1 MSKVTDFVERVKTER
16 DAQIL
21 VACILFFTIAFP
33 VAFASAANGVES
45 RGLTAVG
52 DYVVNGEVETIL
64 LENGG
69 EYIQDGDEWPVSQ
82 TSDAVR
88 NEIETAG
95 GNVVGI
101 RITLTYD
108 EDETASG
115 LTCGVAGG
123 SAAADTITA
132 TLEHNE
138 MTNSGSGGNP
148 GTHTVELTWVN
159 LTLLDQEVITG
170 LSGANITDQLTAGD
184 DGLGA
189 YEILIGVT
197 AATGNAGPGCERS
210 DNGEDVSWTIELLV
224 LDFTV
229 APFIEVDPTL

>member
-21 VACILFFTIAFP
+21 VAGILFFTIAFP
-33 VAFASAANGVES
+33 VAFASAASGVDS
-45 RGLTAVG
+45 AGLSAVS

-64 LENGG
+64 LEEGG

-88 NEIETAG
+88 DEIATAG
-95 GNVVGI
+95 GNVVGV
-101 RITLTYD
+101 RITLTYG

-115 LTCGVAGG
+115 ASCGVVGG

-138 MTNSGSGGNP
+138 MTESGSGENP
-148 GTHTVELTWVN
+148 GSHTVDLTWVN
-159 LTLLDQEVITG
+159 LSLLDEEVISNMSG
-170 LSGANITDQLTAGD
+170 LEIAEDLTAGD
-184 DGLGA
+184 AGLGS
-189 YEILIGVT
+189 YDILIGVT
-197 AATGNAGPGCERS
+197 AAAGNAGFGCERS
-210 DNGEDVSWTIELLV
+210 DNGEDVSWKIELLV
-224 LDFTV
+224 LDFTI
-229 APFIEVDPTL
+229 APYIEVDPTL

>member
-1 MSKVTDFVERVKTER
+1 MSKVTDFVERVKTDG

-21 VACILFFTIAFP
+21 VAGILFFTIAFP
-33 VAFASAANGVES
+33 LAFANAAAGVEGM
-45 RGLTAVG
+45 GLNAVG

-88 NEIETAG
+88 NEIQTAG
-95 GNVVGI
+95 GNVIGI
-101 RITLTYD
+101 RISMTYD
-108 EDETASG
+108 EDETSSGATCFAASG
-115 LTCGVAGG
+115 SDAP
-123 SAAADTITA
+123 DTITA
-132 TLEHNE
+132 TLEHNG
-138 MTNSGSGGNP
+138 MTETGSGENP
-148 GTHTVELTWVN
+148 GSHTVELTWVN
-159 LTLLDQEVITG
+159 LSLLDSEVISG
-170 LSGANITDQLTAGD
+170 MSGANITDQLTAGS

-189 YEILIGVT
+189 YDIVIGVT
-197 AATGNAGPGCERS
+197 AAAGNAPGACSRS

-229 APFIEVDPTL
+229 APYLEVDATL

>member
-1 MSKVTDFVERVKTER
+1 MSKVSDFVERVKTER

-21 VACILFFTIAFP
+21 VAGILFFTIAFP
-33 VAFASAANGVES
+33 VAFASAAAGVDS
-45 RGLTAVG
+45 AGLSAVG
-52 DYVVNGEVETIL
+52 DYVVNGEIETIL
-64 LENGG
+64 LEEGDQ
-69 EYIQDGDEWPVSQ
+69 YIQDGEEWPVSQ

-115 LTCGVAGG
+115 ASCGVVGG

-132 TLEHNE
+132 TLEHDE
-138 MTNSGSGGNP
+138 MTNSGTGENP
-148 GTHTVELTWVN
+148 GSHTVDLTWVN
-159 LTLLDQEVITG
+159 LSLLDEEVI
-170 LSGANITDQLTAGD
+170 SGMSGSDIADELDAGD
-184 DGLGA
+184 AGLGA
-189 YEILIGVT
+189 YDIVIGVT
-197 AATGNAGPGCERS
+197 AATGNAGFGCERT

-229 APFIEVDPTL
+229 APFIEVDATL

>member
-1 MSKVTDFVERVKTER
+1 MSKVSDFVERVKTER

-21 VACILFFTIAFP
+21 VAGILFFTIAFP
-33 VAFASAANGVES
+33 VAFASAAAGVDS
-45 RGLTAVG
+45 AGLSAVG
-52 DYVVNGEVETIL
+52 DYVVNGEIETIL
-64 LENGG
+64 LEEGG

-115 LTCGVAGG
+115 ASCGVVGG

-132 TLEHNE
+132 TLEHDE
-138 MTNSGSGGNP
+138 MTNSGTGENP
-148 GTHTVELTWVN
+148 GSHTVDLTWVN
-159 LTLLDQEVITG
+159 LSLLDEEVI
-170 LSGANITDQLTAGD
+170 SGMSGSDIADELDAGD
-184 DGLGA
+184 AGLGA
-189 YEILIGVT
+189 YDIVIGVT
-197 AATGNAGPGCERS
+197 AATGNAGFGCERT

-229 APFIEVDPTL
+229 APFIEVDATL

>member
-21 VACILFFTIAFP
+21 VAGILFFTIAFP
-33 VAFASAANGVES
+33 VAFASAASGVES
-45 RGLTAVG
+45 AGLTAVG

-64 LENGG
+64 LEEGG

-108 EDETASG
+108 EDETAS
-115 LTCGVAGG
+115 TCVAGAG
-123 SAAADTITA
+123 NDAADTITA

-138 MTNSGSGGNP
+138 MTESG
-148 GTHTVELTWVN
+148 
-159 LTLLDQEVITG
+159 I
-170 LSGANITDQLTAGD
+170 
-184 DGLGA
+184 
-189 YEILIGVT
+189 
-197 AATGNAGPGCERS
+197 R
-210 DNGEDVSWTIELLV
+210 
-224 LDFTV
+224 
-229 APFIEVDPTL
+229 

>member
-21 VACILFFTIAFP
+21 VVGILFFTIAFP

-45 RGLTAVG
+45 GGLTAVG

-108 EDETASG
+108 EDETMSG
-115 LTCGVAGG
+115 ATCGVVGG

-138 MTNSGSGGNP
+138 MSESGSGENP
-148 GTHTVELTWVN
+148 GSHTVDLTWVN
-159 LTLLDQEVITG
+159 LSLLDEEVVSG
-170 LSGANITDQLTAGD
+170 LSGSNITDQLTAGD

-189 YEILIGVT
+189 YDITIGVT
-197 AATGNAGPGCERS
+197 AAAGNAGFGCERS

>member
-1 MSKVTDFVERVKTER
+1 MSKVSDFVERVKTER

-21 VACILFFTIAFP
+21 VAGILFFTIAFP
-33 VAFASAANGVES
+33 VAFASAAAGVDS
-45 RGLTAVG
+45 AGLSAVG
-52 DYVVNGEVETIL
+52 DYVVNGEIETIL
-64 LENGG
+64 LEEGG

-115 LTCGVAGG
+115 ASCGVVGG

-132 TLEHNE
+132 TLEHDE
-138 MTNSGSGGNP
+138 MTNSGSGENP
-148 GTHTVELTWVN
+148 GSHTVDLTWVN
-159 LTLLDQEVITG
+159 LSLLDEEVI
-170 LSGANITDQLTAGD
+170 SGMSGSDIADELDAGD
-184 DGLGA
+184 AGLGA
-189 YEILIGVT
+189 YDIVIGVT
-197 AATGNAGPGCERS
+197 AAAGNAPGLCSRS

-229 APFIEVDPTL
+229 APFIEVDATL

>member
-1 MSKVTDFVERVKTER
+1 MSRVTDFVERVKTER

-21 VACILFFTIAFP
+21 VAGILFFTIAFP
-33 VAFASAANGVES
+33 VVFASAAAGVES
-45 RGLTAVG
+45 AGLTAVG

-64 LENGG
+64 LEEGG

-95 GNVVGI
+95 GNVIGV

-108 EDETASG
+108 EDEEVSGATCFAASG
-115 LTCGVAGG
+115 SDAP
-123 SAAADTITA
+123 DTITA

-138 MTNSGSGGNP
+138 LTNSGSGENP
-148 GTHTVELTWVN
+148 GSHTVDLTWVN
-159 LTLLDQEVITG
+159 LSLLDEEVISG
-170 LSGANITDQLTAGD
+170 LSGTEISDELNAGD

-189 YEILIGVT
+189 YDIVIGVT
-197 AATGNAGPGCERS
+197 AAAGNAGPGCQRS

-229 APFIEVDPTL
+229 APYIEVDATL

>member
-1 MSKVTDFVERVKTER
+1 MSKVSDFVERVKTER

-21 VACILFFTIAFP
+21 VAGILFFTIAFP
-33 VAFASAANGVES
+33 VAFASAAAGVDS
-45 RGLTAVG
+45 AGLSAVG
-52 DYVVNGEVETIL
+52 DYVVNGEIETIL
-64 LENGG
+64 LEEGDQ
-69 EYIQDGDEWPVSQ
+69 YIQDGEEWPVSQ

-115 LTCGVAGG
+115 ASCGVVGG

-132 TLEHNE
+132 TLEHDE
-138 MTNSGSGGNP
+138 MTNSGTGENP
-148 GTHTVELTWVN
+148 GSHTVDLTWVN
-159 LTLLDQEVITG
+159 LSLLDEEVI
-170 LSGANITDQLTAGD
+170 SGMSGSDIADELDAGD
-184 DGLGA
+184 AGLGA
-189 YEILIGVT
+189 YDIVIGVT
-197 AATGNAGPGCERS
+197 AETGNAGFGCERT

-229 APFIEVDPTL
+229 APFIEVDATL

>member
-21 VACILFFTIAFP
+21 VAGILFFTIAFP
-33 VAFASAANGVES
+33 VAFASAAAGVEGA
-45 RGLTAVG
+45 GLTAVG

-64 LENGG
+64 LEESG

-95 GNVVGI
+95 GNVIGI

-115 LTCGVAGG
+115 ATCGVAGG

-138 MTNSGSGGNP
+138 MTETGAGENP
-148 GTHTVELTWVN
+148 GSHTVDLTWVN
-159 LTLLDQEVITG
+159 LSLLDEEVISG
-170 LSGANITDQLTAGD
+170 LSGSDITDQLTARSVRC
-184 DGLGA
+184 
-189 YEILIGVT
+189 LIDMRQLITSSLEESHDIRFG
-197 AATGNAGPGCERS
+197 
-210 DNGEDVSWTIELLV
+210 
-224 LDFTV
+224 
-229 APFIEVDPTL
+229 

>member
-21 VACILFFTIAFP
+21 VAGILFFTIAFP

-45 RGLTAVG
+45 GGLTAVG

-108 EDETASG
+108 EDEETSG
-115 LTCGVAGG
+115 TCVAGAG
-123 SAAADTITA
+123 NDAADTITA

-138 MTNSGSGGNP
+138 MTETGSGENP
-148 GTHTVELTWVN
+148 GSHTVELTWVN
-159 LTLLDQEVITG
+159 LSLLDEEVI
-170 LSGANITDQLTAGD
+170 SGMSGSAIADDLTAGD
-184 DGLGA
+184 AGLGA
-189 YEILIGVT
+189 YDIVIGVT
-197 AATGNAGPGCERS
+197 AAAGNAPSPLCSRS

-229 APFIEVDPTL
+229 APYIEVDPTL

>member
-21 VACILFFTIAFP
+21 VAGILFFTIAFP

-45 RGLTAVG
+45 GGLTAVG

-108 EDETASG
+108 EDESTSG
-115 LTCGVAGG
+115 TCIAGAG
-123 SAAADTITA
+123 NDAADTITA

-138 MTNSGSGGNP
+138 MSESGSGENP
-148 GTHTVELTWVN
+148 GSHTVDLTWVN
-159 LTLLDQEVITG
+159 LSLLDEEVVSG
-170 LSGANITDQLTAGD
+170 LSGSNITDQLTAGD

-189 YEILIGVT
+189 YDITIGVT
-197 AATGNAGPGCERS
+197 AAAGNAGFGCERS

>member
-21 VACILFFTIAFP
+21 VAGILFFTIAFP
-33 VAFASAANGVES
+33 VAFASAAAGVES
-45 RGLTAVG
+45 AGLTAVG

-64 LENGG
+64 LEEGG

-95 GNVVGI
+95 GNVIGV

-115 LTCGVAGG
+115 ATC
-123 SAAADTITA
+123 AAASGSDAPDTITA

-138 MTNSGSGGNP
+138 MTETGSGENP
-148 GTHTVELTWVN
+148 GSHTVDLTWVN
-159 LTLLDQEVITG
+159 LSLLDEEVISG
-170 LSGANITDQLTAGD
+170 LSGTEISDQLNAGD

-189 YEILIGVT
+189 YDIVIGVS
-197 AATGNAGPGCERS
+197 AAAGNAPGACSRS

-229 APFIEVDPTL
+229 APYIEVDATL

>member
-21 VACILFFTIAFP
+21 VAGILFFTIAFP
-33 VAFASAANGVES
+33 VAFASAAAGVES
-45 RGLTAVG
+45 AGLTAVG

-64 LENGG
+64 LEEGG

-95 GNVVGI
+95 GNVIGV

-108 EDETASG
+108 EDETSSG
-115 LTCGVAGG
+115 LTCGAVGG
-123 SAAADTITA
+123 NDAPDTITA
-132 TLEHNE
+132 SLEHNE
-138 MTNSGSGGNP
+138 MTNSGSGENP
-148 GTHTVELTWVN
+148 GSHTVDLTWVN
-159 LTLLDQEVITG
+159 LSLLDEEVI
-170 LSGANITDQLTAGD
+170 SGMSGTEISDELNAGD
-184 DGLGA
+184 AGLGA
-189 YEILIGVT
+189 YDIIIGVS
-197 AATGNAGPGCERS
+197 AATGNAGFGCERS

-229 APFIEVDPTL
+229 APYIEVDATL

>member
-21 VACILFFTIAFP
+21 VAGILFFTIAFP
-33 VAFASAANGVES
+33 VAFASAASGVES
-45 RGLTAVG
+45 AGLTAVG

-64 LENGG
+64 LEEGG

-108 EDETASG
+108 EDESTSG
-115 LTCGVAGG
+115 TCVAGAG
-123 SAAADTITA
+123 NDAADTITA

-138 MTNSGSGGNP
+138 MTESGSGENP
-148 GTHTVELTWVN
+148 GSHTVELTWVN
-159 LTLLDQEVITG
+159 LSLLDEEVI
-170 LSGANITDQLTAGD
+170 SGMSGSAIADDLTAGD
-184 DGLGA
+184 AGLGA
-189 YEILIGVT
+189 YDIVIGVT
-197 AATGNAGPGCERS
+197 AAAGNAPSPVCSRS

>member
-21 VACILFFTIAFP
+21 VAGILFFTIAFP

-45 RGLTAVG
+45 GGLTAVG

-108 EDETASG
+108 EDESTSG
-115 LTCGVAGG
+115 TCIAGAG
-123 SAAADTITA
+123 NDAADTITA

-138 MTNSGSGGNP
+138 MSESGSGENP
-148 GTHTVELTWVN
+148 GSHTVDLTWVN
-159 LTLLDQEVITG
+159 LSLLDEEVVSG
-170 LSGANITDQLTAGD
+170 LSGSNITDQLTAGD
-184 DGLGA
+184 AGLGA
-189 YEILIGVT
+189 YDIVIGVT
-197 AATGNAGPGCERS
+197 AQAGNAPSPVCSRS

>member
-21 VACILFFTIAFP
+21 VAGILFFTIAFP
-33 VAFASAANGVES
+33 VAFASATNGVES
-45 RGLTAVG
+45 GGLTAVG

-108 EDETASG
+108 EDESTSG
-115 LTCGVAGG
+115 TCIAGAG
-123 SAAADTITA
+123 NDAADTITA

-138 MTNSGSGGNP
+138 MSESGSGENP
-148 GTHTVELTWVN
+148 GSHTVDLTWVN
-159 LTLLDQEVITG
+159 LSLLDEEVVSG
-170 LSGANITDQLTAGD
+170 LSGSNITDQLTAGD
-184 DGLGA
+184 AGLGA
-189 YEILIGVT
+189 YDIVIGVT
-197 AATGNAGPGCERS
+197 AQAGNAPSPVCSRS

>member
-21 VACILFFTIAFP
+21 VVGILFFTIAFP
-33 VAFASAANGVES
+33 VAFASAASGVES
-45 RGLTAVG
+45 AGLSAVG

-64 LENGG
+64 LEEGS
-69 EYIQDGDEWPVSQ
+69 EYIPDGDEWPVSQ

-95 GNVVGI
+95 GNVVGV

-108 EDETASG
+108 EDEETSG
-115 LTCGVAGG
+115 TCVAGAG
-123 SAAADTITA
+123 NDAADTITA

-138 MTNSGSGGNP
+138 MTETGSGENP
-148 GTHTVELTWVN
+148 GSHTVELTWVN
-159 LTLLDQEVITG
+159 LSLLDEEVI
-170 LSGANITDQLTAGD
+170 SGMSGSDIAEDLTAGD
-184 DGLGA
+184 AGLGA
-189 YEILIGVT
+189 YDILVGVT
-197 AATGNAGPGCERS
+197 AAAGNAPSPLCSRS

-229 APFIEVDPTL
+229 APYIEVDPTL

>member
-1 MSKVTDFVERVKTER
+1 MSKVSDFVERVKTER

-21 VACILFFTIAFP
+21 VAGILFFTIAFP
-33 VAFASAANGVES
+33 VAFASAAAGVDS
-45 RGLTAVG
+45 AGLSAVG
-52 DYVVNGEVETIL
+52 DYVVNGEIETIL
-64 LENGG
+64 LEEGG

-115 LTCGVAGG
+115 ASCGVVGG

-132 TLEHNE
+132 TLEHDE
-138 MTNSGSGGNP
+138 MTNSGTGENP
-148 GTHTVELTWVN
+148 GSHTVDLTWVN
-159 LTLLDQEVITG
+159 LSLLDEEVI
-170 LSGANITDQLTAGD
+170 SGMSGSDIADELDAGD
-184 DGLGA
+184 AGLGA
-189 YEILIGVT
+189 YDIVIGVT
-197 AATGNAGPGCERS
+197 AAAGNAPGFCSRS

-229 APFIEVDPTL
+229 APFIEVDATL

>member
-21 VACILFFTIAFP
+21 VAGILFFTIAFP
-33 VAFASAANGVES
+33 VAFASAAAGVES
-45 RGLTAVG
+45 AGLTAVG

-64 LENGG
+64 LEEGG
-69 EYIQDGDEWPVSQ
+69 EYIEDGGEWPASQ

-108 EDETASG
+108 EDEETSG
-115 LTCGVAGG
+115 NCVAGAG
-123 SAAADTITA
+123 NDAADTITA

-138 MTNSGSGGNP
+138 MTETGSGENP
-148 GTHTVELTWVN
+148 GSHTVELTWVN
-159 LTLLDQEVITG
+159 LSLLDEEVI
-170 LSGANITDQLTAGD
+170 SGMSGSAIADDLTAGD
-184 DGLGA
+184 AGLGA
-189 YEILIGVT
+189 YDIVIGVS
-197 AATGNAGPGCERS
+197 AAAGNAPSPLCSRS

>member
-1 MSKVTDFVERVKTER
+1 M
-16 DAQIL
+16 
-21 VACILFFTIAFP
+21 
-33 VAFASAANGVES
+33 
-45 RGLTAVG
+45 G

-64 LENGG
+64 LEEGG

-115 LTCGVAGG
+115 ASCGVVGG

-138 MTNSGSGGNP
+138 MTESGSGENP
-148 GTHTVELTWVN
+148 GSHTVDLTWVN
-159 LTLLDQEVITG
+159 LSLLDEEVI
-170 LSGANITDQLTAGD
+170 SGMSGSDIAEDLTAGD
-184 DGLGA
+184 AGLGA
-189 YEILIGVT
+189 YDILIGVT
-197 AATGNAGPGCERS
+197 AAAGNAGFGCERN
-210 DNGEDVSWTIELLV
+210 DDGEDVSWTIELLV

-229 APFIEVDPTL
+229 APYIEVDPTL

>member
-21 VACILFFTIAFP
+21 VAGILFFTIAFP
-33 VAFASAANGVES
+33 VAFASAASGVES
-45 RGLTAVG
+45 AGLSAVG

-64 LENGG
+64 LEEGG

-88 NEIETAG
+88 DEIATAG

-108 EDETASG
+108 EDEETSG
-115 LTCGVAGG
+115 TCVAGAG
-123 SAAADTITA
+123 NDAADTITA

-138 MTNSGSGGNP
+138 MTETGSGENP
-148 GTHTVELTWVN
+148 GSHTVELTWVN
-159 LTLLDQEVITG
+159 LSLLDEEVI
-170 LSGANITDQLTAGD
+170 SGMSGSAIADDLTAGD
-184 DGLGA
+184 AGLGA
-189 YEILIGVT
+189 YDIVIGVT
-197 AATGNAGPGCERS
+197 AAAGNAPSPLCSRS

>member
-21 VACILFFTIAFP
+21 VAGILFFTIAFP
-33 VAFASAANGVES
+33 VAFASAAAGVEGA
-45 RGLTAVG
+45 GLSAVG

-115 LTCGVAGG
+115 ATCFAASG
-123 SAAADTITA
+123 SDAPDTITA

-138 MTNSGSGGNP
+138 MIQTGNGENP
-148 GTHTVELTWVN
+148 GSHTVELTWVN
-159 LTLLDQEVITG
+159 LSLLDEEVISG

-184 DGLGA
+184 EGLGA
-189 YEILIGVT
+189 YDIVIGVT
-197 AATGNAGPGCERS
+197 AAAGNAPGACSRS

-229 APFIEVDPTL
+229 APYLEVDATL

>member
-21 VACILFFTIAFP
+21 VAGILFFTIAFP
-33 VAFASAANGVES
+33 VAFASAASGVES
-45 RGLTAVG
+45 AGLSAVG

-64 LENGG
+64 LEEGG

-88 NEIETAG
+88 DEIATAG
-95 GNVVGI
+95 GNVIGI

-108 EDETASG
+108 EDEETSG
-115 LTCGVAGG
+115 TCVAGAG
-123 SAAADTITA
+123 NDAADTITA

-138 MTNSGSGGNP
+138 MTETGSGENP
-148 GTHTVELTWVN
+148 GSHTVELTWVN
-159 LTLLDQEVITG
+159 LSLLDEEVI
-170 LSGANITDQLTAGD
+170 SGMSGSAIADDLTAGD
-184 DGLGA
+184 AGLGA
-189 YEILIGVT
+189 YDIVIGVT
-197 AATGNAGPGCERS
+197 AAAGNAPSPLCSRS

-229 APFIEVDPTL
+229 APYIEVDATL

>member
-21 VACILFFTIAFP
+21 VAGILFFTIAFP

-45 RGLTAVG
+45 GGLTAVG

-95 GNVVGI
+95 GTVVGI

-108 EDETASG
+108 EDESTSG
-115 LTCGVAGG
+115 TCIAGAG
-123 SAAADTITA
+123 NDAADTITA

-138 MTNSGSGGNP
+138 MSESGSGENP
-148 GTHTVELTWVN
+148 GSHTVDLTWVN
-159 LTLLDQEVITG
+159 LSLLDEEVVSG
-170 LSGANITDQLTAGD
+170 LSGSNITDQLTAGD
-184 DGLGA
+184 AGLGA
-189 YEILIGVT
+189 YDIVIGVT
-197 AATGNAGPGCERS
+197 AQAGNAPSPVCSRS

>member
-21 VACILFFTIAFP
+21 VAGILFFTIAFP
-33 VAFASAANGVES
+33 VAFASAASGVES
-45 RGLTAVG
+45 AGLSAVG

-64 LENGG
+64 LEEGG

-108 EDETASG
+108 EDEETSG
-115 LTCGVAGG
+115 TCVAGAG
-123 SAAADTITA
+123 NDAADTITA

-138 MTNSGSGGNP
+138 MTETGSGENP
-148 GTHTVELTWVN
+148 GSHTVELTWVN
-159 LTLLDQEVITG
+159 LSLLDEEVI
-170 LSGANITDQLTAGD
+170 SGMSGSAIADDLTAGD
-184 DGLGA
+184 AGLGA
-189 YEILIGVT
+189 YDIVIGVT
-197 AATGNAGPGCERS
+197 AAAGNAPSPLCSRS

-229 APFIEVDPTL
+229 APYIDVDATL

>member
-21 VACILFFTIAFP
+21 VAGILFFTIAFP
-33 VAFASAANGVES
+33 VAFASAASGVES
-45 RGLTAVG
+45 AGLSAVG

-64 LENGG
+64 LEEGG

-108 EDETASG
+108 EDEETSG
-115 LTCGVAGG
+115 TCVAGAG
-123 SAAADTITA
+123 NDAADTITA

-138 MTNSGSGGNP
+138 MTETGSGENP
-148 GTHTVELTWVN
+148 GSHTVELTWVN
-159 LTLLDQEVITG
+159 LSLLDEEVI
-170 LSGANITDQLTAGD
+170 SGMSGSAIADDLTAGD
-184 DGLGA
+184 AGLGA
-189 YEILIGVT
+189 YDIVI
-197 AATGNAGPGCERS
+197 
-210 DNGEDVSWTIELLV
+210 
-224 LDFTV
+224 
-229 APFIEVDPTL
+229 